1 VVQRLIKPERPI
13 QIERQLIP
21 GGRRT
26 IAAQLFG
33 ASVRRCHPRFLIK
46 AAAQD
51 IDRFRQ
57 LLCADRRGRANGHP
71 RA

>member
-1 VVQRLIKPERPI
+1 LIS
-13 QIERQLIP
+13 

-33 ASVRRCHPRFLIK
+33 ASVRRCHPRFLVK

-57 LLCADRRGRANGHP
+57 LLCADRRGVPTDIRARDGP
-71 RA
+71 DEGKA